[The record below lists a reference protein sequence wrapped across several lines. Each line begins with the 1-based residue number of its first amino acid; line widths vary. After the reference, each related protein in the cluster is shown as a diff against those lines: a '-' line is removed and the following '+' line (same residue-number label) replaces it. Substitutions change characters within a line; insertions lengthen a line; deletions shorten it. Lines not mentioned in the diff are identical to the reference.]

1 MAKVFSEVIFILK
14 IYISTALS
22 LTPVTAVWLRETSG
36 TEDNAYEGV
45 HIAWCT
51 TTILGSSE
59 STEKTSP
66 ADCIEF

>member
-14 IYISTALS
+14 IYISTAL
-22 LTPVTAVWLRETSG
+22 TPVTAVWLRETSG
-36 TEDNAYEGV
+36 TEDSAYEGV

-51 TTILGSSE
+51 KSILGSSE